1 MKKASH
7 NPNIYGFS
15 TKNIS
20 CPEFIKLAN
29 NLEHFL
35 PDSMLNIPIK
45 HVNQIRITSFQI
57 KIMENNKRDNEL
69 VLRPGNFFLSR
80 SLPIIQIGDIQKES
94 S

>member
-1 MKKASH
+1 MSH
-7 NPNIYGFS
+7 FFLYSDSLFTLEELNPNIYGFS

-45 HVNQIRITSFQI
+45 HVNQIPPYLIQIT
-57 KIMENNKRDNEL
+57 IMENNKRDNE
-69 VLRPGNFFLSR
+69 
-80 SLPIIQIGDIQKES
+80 
-94 S
+94 